1 MEKPKEDLL
10 VELKEC
16 YDNGQVSAL
25 VGAGFSKNVSNLFL
39 SWEELLHDMISNLY
53 EIEIN
58 KNYDNYILQ
67 NKGKRTKLKKEEEI
81 RNEYIQEIYHN
92 SDSLEIVS
100 KYIKKNEFRE
110 CVECYIED
118 RIPYVVINKEGK
130 IVLKKGGKEC
140 EEISESNFSAHKEL
154 LLLKRLK
161 NIYTTNYEN
170 LLEFSVDLLKKELSL
185 NEIELVVD
193 SQGLSDKGH
202 CQKIIKIHGNLRKST
217 KEKIQF
223 DGDNSLCYIIATED
237 YDSYMEKH
245 EAFTEKM
252 RMAMLEGKFMLVGFS
267 GTDKNYKG
275 WVKWV
280 KNILDKEPKN
290 TTKIYIVDVSGK
302 PISQELEYYY
312 NNNNISVINL
322 INQERLAYIGF
333 KDDEIKNLLK
343 HELKNEDKRNILTVF
358 LRYLN
363 TKAVKIDDSFENSD
377 NNESSGLKNSSILH
391 KVKPNAHAYRKLWN
405 EAYSKS
411 INIEDVDDIARKIIK
426 GKTINRFPKYIYNQ
440 DSIIDHVIR
449 KPKLNHTDALLLSM
463 AIDECGLNPYYY
475 SKVILDY
482 EELDK
487 LPLWNLL
494 KVKEKTFN
502 GVDTKMTGK
511 DDNIIYENIQRLLFH
526 LEFKKANYN
535 VKRWKPC
542 GIFIIAKAMR
552 LASIK
557 GQKEKAFDLL
567 ANYIKE
573 EDNPSFQLYAMQ
585 IANYISNM
593 YPRPYNTDDFYQYGI
608 DGIGDNLDFMI
619 QQLRGK
625 LKEPRARGWIGSTMD
640 FGGSNPEYEKSLR
653 ILRFISDI
661 GLYLNFGSTYFMD
674 KASWYLVFKNLYNE
688 FPYPCFFYSI
698 QYNDN
703 NLQTRIG
710 QDFAYSPKLYDFNK
724 DILVKAIK
732 AYDDDNTPQI
742 FLTGILNVIAP
753 MYTAV
758 DESLWFDIFK
768 DHLFRRLIENFDK
781 LDLYNALVK
790 NIKNALVSLK
800 NPQNIIYV
808 LGELLNH
815 YRENHALAD
824 SFIRANLEIKYIKE
838 HVHKDIWTS
847 LKELIASYPEIDIT
861 ELIFFMEE
869 NEVMTKEIKDAFIE
883 RITKSKEDQLPQG
896 RSSSIFL
903 CLLTRKY
910 PKALEISKRL
920 LLKHNVWHC
929 GVMADGK
936 GWSTPNYIRLNIF
949 NNEIN
954 WTDEEFEIISIN
966 LKENISKYNQLHKN
980 LHEDSFT
987 RNIQVEYLSDVI
999 RFIDGLN
1006 EERKT
1011 SLEDIR
1017 EKAESLLNSC
1027 ISYKSLIEG
1036 MLSEQSADADFA
1048 MDNVIQGIKAEGLSK
1063 YLDEFNFILDRAI
1076 MGDDLVINAVLHK
1089 IRIVVEK
1096 YPEQVKSANLCS
1108 KLHTMISIYKERWMT
1123 YLEFKPV
1130 WSFNNLYVIANFLK
1144 KNGFEESESI
1154 KYWLTDSFVMKFI
1167 RL

>member
-39 SWEELLHDMISNLY
+39 SWGELLHDMISILY
-53 EIEIN
+53 EIDI
-58 KNYDNYILQ
+58 KRNYDNYVHQ
-67 NKGKRTKLKKEEEI
+67 NKSKHTKLKKEEEI
-81 RNEYIQEIYHN
+81 RNEYIKEICHN

-118 RIPYVVINKEGK
+118 RIPYVEINKEGK

-154 LLLKRLK
+154 LLLRRLK

-170 LLEFSVDLLKKELSL
+170 LLEFSVDLIKKEISP

-217 KEKIQF
+217 EEKIQF

-237 YDSYMEKH
+237 YDSYTEKH

-252 RMAMLEGKFMLVGFS
+252 RMAMLEGKFMLIGFS

-312 NNNNISVINL
+312 NNNHISVINL

-333 KDDEIKNLLK
+333 KDDEIKNYLK

-363 TKAVKIDDSFENSD
+363 TNAVKIDDSFDDSD
-377 NNESSGLKNSSILH
+377 KNESSELKNIFALP
-391 KVKPNAHAYRKLWN
+391 KTKPNAYVYRKLWN
-405 EAYSKS
+405 EAYGKS
-411 INIEDVDDIARKIIK
+411 INNEDVDEVAKKIIE
-426 GKTINRFPKYIYNQ
+426 GKPANRFPMIIYNQ
-440 DSIIDHVIR
+440 DSIINHIIR
-449 KPKLNHTDALLLSM
+449 KDKINHIDALLLAL
-463 AIDECGLNPYYY
+463 AIDECGLNPHYY
-475 SKVILDY
+475 SKVIKDY
-482 EELDK
+482 GELDR
-487 LPLWNLL
+487 LSLWDLL
-494 KVKEKTFN
+494 KMKEKTFI
-502 GVDTKMTGK
+502 GADTMLTSK
-511 DDNIIYENIQRLLFH
+511 DDDIIYENIQRRLFH
-526 LEFKKANYN
+526 LDFKKANITIN
-535 VKRWKPC
+535 RWKPN
-542 GIFIIAKAMR
+542 GYLIIAKAMR

-557 GQKEKAFDLL
+557 DQREKAFDLL
-567 ANYIKE
+567 AKYIKK
-573 EDNPSFQLYAMQ
+573 EDNPLFQLYAIQ
-585 IANYISNM
+585 IANYISNI
-593 YPRPYNTDDFYQYGI
+593 YPRPYKTDQYYQYGI

-625 LKEPRARGWIGSTMD
+625 LKEPRTRGWIGSTTN

-653 ILRFISDI
+653 ILRYISDT
-661 GLYLNFGSTYFMD
+661 GLYLNFGSTYFLE
-674 KASWYLVFKNLYNE
+674 KASWYLVFKNLYDE

-710 QDFAYSPKLYDFNK
+710 QDFAYSPKLCNFNK

-732 AYDDDNTPQI
+732 AYDDNNTPQI
-742 FLTGILNVIAP
+742 FVTGILNVMGPI
-753 MYTAV
+753 YIAV
-758 DESLWFDIFK
+758 DECLWFDAFRDHIFK
-768 DHLFRRLIENFDK
+768 KLIENFDK
-781 LDLYNALVK
+781 LDLYSALVK

-800 NPQNIIYV
+800 EPENIIYI

-815 YRENHALAD
+815 YSENHALAD
-824 SFIRANLEIKYIKE
+824 SFIRDNLQIRYIKG
-838 HVHKDIWTS
+838 HVPESIWTS
-847 LKELIASYPEIDIT
+847 LKGLISNYPQTDIT
-861 ELIFFMEE
+861 ELIFFMED
-869 NEVMTKEIKDAFIE
+869 NEVMKEEIKDSFIE
-883 RITKSKEDQLPQG
+883 RIINSNEDQLPQG

-903 CLLTRKY
+903 CLLTKKY

-929 GVMADGK
+929 GVMTDGK
-936 GWSTPNYIRLNIF
+936 GWSTPNYIRLNMF
-949 NNEIN
+949 NDKIE
-954 WTDEEFEIISIN
+954 WTDEEFENISIN
-966 LKENISKYNQLHKN
+966 LRENINKYDQVHKS
-980 LHEDSFT
+980 LHEDSFM
-987 RNIQVEYLSDVI
+987 RNVQVEYLSDVI
-999 RFIDGLN
+999 RFVGGLN
-1006 EERKT
+1006 EERKA

-1017 EKAESLLNSC
+1017 KKAETLLNDR

-1063 YLDEFNFILDRAI
+1063 YLDEFNFIMDRAI
-1076 MGDDLVINAVLHK
+1076 MGDSLIINAVLHK
-1089 IRIVVEK
+1089 IRIVVK
-1096 YPEQVKSANLCS
+1096 QYPEQVVSANLCS
-1108 KLHTMISIYKERWMT
+1108 KLHTLISIYKERWIT
-1123 YLEFKPV
+1123 YQEFKPV
-1130 WSFNNLYVIANFLK
+1130 WSFNSLHVIADFLRI
-1144 KNGFEESESI
+1144 NGYKDSEAVL
-1154 KYWLTDSFVMKFI
+1154 YWLSDSFVQTFI

>member
-39 SWEELLHDMISNLY
+39 SWGELLHDMISKLY
-53 EIEIN
+53 EIDI
-58 KNYDNYILQ
+58 KRYYSNYIHQ
-67 NKGKRTKLKKEEEI
+67 NKGRHTKLKKEEEI
-81 RNEYIQEIYHN
+81 RDEYIEDIYQK

-100 KYIKKNEFRE
+100 EYIKKNKFRE

-118 RIPYVVINKEGK
+118 KIPYVDFNKEGK
-130 IVLKKGGKEC
+130 IVLKKGEKEC

-154 LLLKRLK
+154 LLSKKLK

-170 LLEFSVDLLKKELSL
+170 LLEFSVDLLKKDNSL
-185 NEIELVVD
+185 NEIELVVN

-217 KEKIQF
+217 DEKIQF

-237 YDSYMEKH
+237 YDSYTEKH

-252 RMAMLEGKFMLVGFS
+252 RMAMLEGKFMLLGFS

-280 KNILDKEPKN
+280 KNILDKEPNN

-312 NNNNISVINL
+312 NNNHISVINL

-343 HELKNEDKRNILTVF
+343 RELKNEDKRNILTVF

-363 TKAVKIDDSFENSD
+363 TKAVKIDDSFEDSD
-377 NNESSGLKNSSILH
+377 KNEYSELKNNSVLP
-391 KVKPNAHAYRKLWN
+391 KVNANAQAYRKLWN
-405 EAYSKS
+405 EAYGKS
-411 INIEDVDDIARKIIK
+411 INKENIDDIARKIIK
-426 GKTINRFPKYIYNQ
+426 VKPINRFPKYIYNQ
-440 DSIIDHVIR
+440 DSIIDHIIR
-449 KPKLNHTDALLLSM
+449 KPKLSHIDALLLSM

-475 SKVILDY
+475 SKVINDY

-487 LPLWNLL
+487 LPLWILL
-494 KVKEKTFN
+494 KTKEGSFIGADSKLSN
-502 GVDTKMTGK
+502 KG
-511 DDNIIYENIQRLLFH
+511 DDFKYENIQRLLFH
-526 LEFKKANYN
+526 LDFKKANN
-535 VKRWKPC
+535 IIKRWKPN
-542 GIFIIAKAMR
+542 GYFVIAKAMR

-573 EDNPSFQLYAMQ
+573 EDNPSFQLYAIQ

-593 YPRPYNTDDFYQYGI
+593 YPRPYNTDDFFQYGI

-625 LKEPRARGWIGSTMD
+625 LKEPRVRGWIGSTMN
-640 FGGSNPEYEKSLR
+640 FGGSNTEYEKSLR

-661 GLYLNFGSTYFMD
+661 GLYLNFGSTYFLD
-674 KASWYLVFKNLYNE
+674 KASWYLVFKNLYEE

-710 QDFAYSPKLYDFNK
+710 QDFAYSPKLCNFNK

-732 AYDDDNTPQI
+732 AYEDDNTPQI
-742 FLTGILNVIAP
+742 FLTGILNVIAS
-753 MYTAV
+753 MYIAV
-758 DESLWFDIFK
+758 DESSWFDLFK
-768 DHLFRRLIENFDK
+768 EHLFKKLIENFDK

-790 NIKNALVSLK
+790 NTKNALVSLK
-800 NPQNIIYV
+800 NPQNIIYI

-824 SFIRANLEIKYIKE
+824 SFIRDNLQIKYIKE
-838 HVHKDIWTS
+838 HVHDDIWTS

-869 NEVMTKEIKDAFIE
+869 NKVVTKEIKDAFIE
-883 RITKSKEDQLPQG
+883 RITKSKVDQLPQG

-903 CLLTRKY
+903 CLLTKEY

-936 GWSTPNYIRLNIF
+936 GWSTPNYIRLNMF
-949 NNEIN
+949 NNEIK
-954 WTDEEFEIISIN
+954 WTDEEFEIISNN
-966 LKENISKYNQLHKN
+966 LKDNISKYDQLHKN
-980 LHEDSFT
+980 LHEDSFM

-1011 SLEDIR
+1011 SLKDIR
-1017 EKAESLLNSC
+1017 EKAESLLNGR

-1076 MGDDLVINAVLHK
+1076 MGDNIVINAVLHK

-1108 KLHTMISIYKERWMT
+1108 KLHTMISIYKECWMT
-1123 YLEFKPV
+1123 YQEFKPV
-1130 WSFNNLYVIANFLK
+1130 WSFNNLYVIADFLK
-1144 KNGFEESESI
+1144 RNGYKDSDAVT
-1154 KYWLTDSFVMKFI
+1154 YWLCDSFVQTFV